1 VSTGL
6 ERVFGEWARLRIP
19 GDPHILTVGV
29 RIDSDHSN
37 GTHWN
42 LTDTQ
47 EQRLI
52 DLLKADLNALKEE
65 SQ

>member
-1 VSTGL
+1 MSTGL
-6 ERVFGEWARLRIP
+6 ERVFGQWAQARIP

-29 RIDSDHSN
+29 RIDSNHST

-42 LTDTQ
+42 LTDAQ

-52 DLLKADLNALKEE
+52 DLLLTDIAALKG
-65 SQ
+65 